1 MVKNE
6 ALAGSACFELQLASC
21 MSVDIPLPSPRHC
34 TGVRTP
40 GAPARPVL
48 EERGSCSCPTRRHW
62 LCCATSLA
70 SVSPESP
77 GPVPAATHDLP
88 LRAAG
93 GSRRGE
99 GVKMTLARSSF
110 FGAPQLRGEGAQK
123 VGIPEEPNCGQYLQ
137 PPAGLELFLFLFFWQ
152 EAKLPAPSPRLRS

>member
-1 MVKNE
+1 
-6 ALAGSACFELQLASC
+6 
-21 MSVDIPLPSPRHC
+21 MSVDIPLPSPSHY
-34 TGVRTP
+34 TGVWTP
-40 GAPARPVL
+40 GARARPVL
-48 EERGSCSCPTRRHW
+48 EEWGSCSCPTRRHW

-93 GSRRGE
+93 GSRREE

-110 FGAPQLRGEGAQK
+110 FGAPQPRGEGAQK

-137 PPAGLELFLFLFFWQ
+137 PPAGLELFLFLFFGRRLNCQ
-152 EAKLPAPSPRLRS
+152 LPPPG